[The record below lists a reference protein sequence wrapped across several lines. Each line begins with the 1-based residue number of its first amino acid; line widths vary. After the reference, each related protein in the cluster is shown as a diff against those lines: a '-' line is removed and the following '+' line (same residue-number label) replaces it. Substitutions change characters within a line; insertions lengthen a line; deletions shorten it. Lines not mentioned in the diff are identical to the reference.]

1 MIFYG
6 YICISVEATLHTSL
20 RFPDILH
27 TDSLVLSFGELCQT
41 LDDGCTQSVLAD
53 VTGNQQ

>member
-6 YICISVEATLHTSL
+6 YIDISSEATLHTSP

-27 TDSLVLSFGELCQT
+27 TDGLVLRFDEFDRT
-41 LDDGCTQSVLAD
+41 LDDGCAQSVLAD